1 MADKTIGD
9 LTQAA
14 SIGSE
19 DLFVLEQGG
28 EAKKLKGARLVKY
41 AQDTVSA
48 QVTAATEAAESAET
62 AKTGAESAQT
72 QAQAAR
78 DAIINMIVEAITL
91 EQGSPATVEKS
102 LVDSVYKLTF
112 GLPKGEKGAKG
123 DTGPANTLAIGTVT
137 KGTEAAATI
146 TGSAPNQTLNLV
158 LPKGDKGDKGATGE
172 TGATGPQGPQG
183 LQGLPG
189 EKGDKGETGA
199 TGATGPK
206 GDKGDTG
213 PKGEQGLQGPQGIQ
227 GKTGA
232 TGNGIA
238 SIALKSGTHAA
249 GTTDTYE
256 ITFTD
261 GTTFDFFVYNGAN
274 GTGAGDMLA
283 STYDPQGKAQ
293 DIFAYVDNAISGVT
307 KSDVGLGNVD
317 NVKQYSA
324 SNPPPYPVTSVNGQT
339 GGVTVNVPTVPSTT
353 NILKGDG
360 SGGLVAAT
368 RGSDYIAS
376 GNIVK
381 QTLVSTE
388 TTPTENYA
396 INWVYGN

>member
-9 LTQAA
+9 LTQAE

-41 AQDTVSA
+41 AQDAVGE
-48 QVTAATEAAESAET
+48 QVTAATEAAESAT
-62 AKTGAESAQT
+62 AAKTGAESAQT
-72 QAQAAR
+72 QAQSAR
-78 DAIINMIVEAITL
+78 DAILNMLVEAITL

-123 DTGPANTLAIGTVT
+123 DTGPANNLAIGTVT

-213 PKGEQGLQGPQGIQ
+213 PQGEQGLQGPQGIQ

-261 GTTFDFFVYNGAN
+261 GMTFDFFVYNGAN

-293 DIFAYVDNAISGVT
+293 DIFAYVDANSNKAVAFTVTLSASGWSGKAQTV
-307 KSDVGLGNVD
+307 SDARFLTGDYAYSVAPDSGSFAAYGESVIYAD
-317 NVKQYSA
+317 NVTTA
-324 SNPPPYPVTSVNGQT
+324 GQMQFHCGEVPT
-339 GGVTVNVPTVPSTT
+339 ADLTVN
-353 NILKGDG
+353 IL
-360 SGGLVAAT
+360 
-368 RGSDYIAS
+368 RMEAS
-376 GNIVK
+376 
-381 QTLVSTE
+381 
-388 TTPTENYA
+388 A
-396 INWVYGN
+396 